1 MICLIDGDVI
11 AYIAAYDN
19 TEEEAQAALDSL
31 IPSITDCVFGD
42 SAKIAV
48 KGDNNFRHEV
58 FDDYKGN
65 RNKAGNEEHRAFINR
80 LRDYMV
86 QCHDAE
92 EAHGQE
98 ADDLLAQWA
107 QECMEAK
114 LDYAIASIDKDLL
127 TIPGVHFNI
136 RKGLLTH
143 VDDDAADYLLHKQL
157 LMGDSADNIPGL
169 PGIGHKR
176 AENLLNGIT
185 YGNRRQTVI
194 QAYKDQYGK
203 DWEEELQLTGDL
215 ILIRRFKDVRFKI

>member
-19 TEEEAQAALDSL
+19 TEEEAQVKLGNL
-31 IPSITDCVFGD
+31 IEDITDCVFAD
-42 SAKIAV
+42 DTRIAV
-48 KGDNNFRHEV
+48 KGDDNFRYEF

-65 RNKAGNEEHRAFINR
+65 RNKEGNEEHRAFVNR

-107 QECMEAK
+107 QECIDSE
-114 LDYAIASIDKDLL
+114 LEYAIASIDKDLL

-136 RKGLLTH
+136 RKGLISH
-143 VDDDAADYLLHKQL
+143 VDDDLADYLLSKQL

-169 PGIGHKR
+169 PGIGTKR
-176 AENLLNGIT
+176 AEKLLEGVT
-185 YGNRRQTVI
+185 YGNRRKAVI
-194 QAYKDQYGK
+194 QAYRDQYGD
-203 DWEEELQLTGDL
+203 DWESELQLTGDL
-215 ILIRRFKDVRFKI
+215 IYIRRFKDERFKI

>member
-1 MICLIDGDVI
+1 MKCLIDGDVI

-19 TEEEAQAALDSL
+19 TEEEAREALDR
-31 IPSITDCVFGD
+31 IIVDITDSVFAD
-42 SAKIAV
+42 YAMIAV
-48 KGDNNFRHEV
+48 KGENNFRNDY

-65 RNKAGNEEHRAFINR
+65 RASDDEYRAFINR

-86 QCHDAE
+86 VSHEAVP
-92 EAHGQE
+92 AHGQE

-107 QECMEAK
+107 QECMD
-114 LDYAIASIDKDLL
+114 LDEEYVIASIDKDLL

-136 RKGLLTH
+136 RKGSIVH

-176 AENLLNGIT
+176 AEKLLEGVT
-185 YGNRRQTVI
+185 YGNRRKTVI
-194 QAYKDQYGK
+194 QAYKDQYGD